1 MLKTRLV
8 HDFSEEDLR
17 IFQKD
22 EQLGSETTIIRDI
35 LVPSDMT
42 LYALHYALQRAYGWT
57 NSHLHSFILPS
68 DRKKQLAETVE
79 D

>member
-42 LYALHYALQRAYGWT
+42 LYALQRAYGWT